1 MTHPEPPDLHVGD
14 IGTELILAL
23 VDEEGGPVDLTGYQT
38 LTLIIERPDGT
49 KLEKVAAPSGDPT
62 AGLVA
67 AYSSAGDL
75 NQTGHYRLQ
84 AAAVLPAWTG
94 KSQIRTFRVAPN
106 L

>member
-14 IGTELILAL
+14 VGTELIMAL
-23 VDEEGGPVDLTGYQT
+23 VDADGGPVDLTDYQS
-38 LTLIIERPDGT
+38 LALIIERPDGT
-49 KLEKVAAPSGDPT
+49 KLEKIAAPHGDPT

-75 NQTGHYRLQ
+75 NQAGHYRMQ
-84 AAAVLPAWTG
+84 AAAALPAWTG
-94 KSQIRTFRVAPN
+94 KSQIKTFRVVAN